1 MAQFLGK
8 ELSQAALE
16 AVAQHTSFEAMRD
29 NFSTNY
35 RVVPSN
41 LMDQGISPF
50 MRKGERALGPLWH
63 TASPMG
69 PAQPP
74 LAPQAS
80 LVTGRTTSPWPRARA
95 STSSTRRGWQ
105 APTCASA
112 RTSEAHPSHAGPVD
126 FPQISAFTKIKVFL
140 LPFPA
145 RSSV

>member
-8 ELSQAALE
+8 ELSEAALE

-50 MRKGERALGPLWH
+50 MRKGERALGTPQHAAGPL
-63 TASPMG
+63 G

-74 LAPQAS
+74 LAPQVS

-95 STSSTRRGWQ
+95 STSSTHRGWR

-112 RTSEAHPSHAGPVD
+112 HASEAHPGHPGPVD
-126 FPQISAFTKIKVFL
+126 FPQISAFTKIKVCL
-140 LPFPA
+140 LPFPT